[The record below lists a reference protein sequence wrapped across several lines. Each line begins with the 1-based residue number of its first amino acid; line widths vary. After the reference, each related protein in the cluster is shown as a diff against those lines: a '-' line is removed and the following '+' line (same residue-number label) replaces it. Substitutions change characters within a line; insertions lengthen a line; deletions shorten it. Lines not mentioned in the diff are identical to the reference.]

1 ATKITKRGTK
11 MANFMLEDTTG
22 HMECI
27 CFKYDE
33 CSDQLV
39 EDAIVKIK
47 GKFEVTDRG
56 SQLLAFEVKALELAG
71 SEADAKPALLE
82 LRIKA
87 GDFGASTT
95 QRLNRIL
102 MSHPG
107 RDGVVL
113 LVQQADGRKFRA
125 ELPMTVDSSSP
136 MLLSEIGDL
145 LGRSA

>member
-1 ATKITKRGTK
+1 
-11 MANFMLEDTTG
+11 
-22 HMECI
+22 
-27 CFKYDE
+27 
-33 CSDQLV
+33 
-39 EDAIVKIK
+39 
-47 GKFEVTDRG
+47 
-56 SQLLAFEVKALELAG
+56 
-71 SEADAKPALLE
+71 
-82 LRIKA
+82 IKA

-102 MSHPG
+102 MSYPG

-113 LVQQADGRKFRA
+113 LVQQTDGRKFRA